1 MPSASSQARQA
12 ARDLIITGE
21 RHDDNDG
28 WMLSYLDLLTLLLVL
43 FVLLLAMQGAIISD
57 DSTPTVNIPE
67 VSAPASA
74 VMVSPMVLAAVTQRA
89 PVQAVP
95 VDARGVMAWL
105 AAGPDPIPHWQM
117 VPATPVKSVSE
128 REIPQVNAEAA
139 LAVAS
144 APAQADQTDAD
155 TSPMDEMN
163 NRLAGIEGVQV
174 TRERERTIL
183 RIEDRL
189 LFPSADVTIGNQG
202 SQLLDRLLP
211 ALKAFDGEI
220 SVEGHTDSRT
230 ISTAQFPSNWELS
243 VGRATAVLRYLSRNG
258 VTPGQLRAIG
268 YGPTRPLAA
277 NDSEAGR
284 AENRRVELV
293 LSPVAVDQRRQEV
306 DRQR

>member
-57 DSTPTVNIPE
+57 DGTPTVDIPE

-95 VDARGVMAWL
+95 VDARGVMVRL
-105 AAGPDPIPHWQM
+105 AAGPDPTPRWQM
-117 VPATPVKSVSE
+117 VPATPVKSVSK
-128 REIPQVNAEAA
+128 RAIPQVNVEAA
-139 LAVAS
+139 LAVTS
-144 APAQADQTDAD
+144 APAQADQNDAD
-155 TSPMDEMN
+155 TSPMAEMN

-189 LFPSADVTIGNQG
+189 LFPSADVTIGDQG

-268 YGPTRPLAA
+268 YGPTRPLAG

-293 LSPVAVDQRRQEV
+293 LSPVAADQRRQEV
-306 DRQR
+306 DRQQ